1 MSKGSP
7 AKQSSPFEKSTAQEP
22 RQDSEH
28 LLAAV
33 FESAIDAILIADDQ
47 GRYIRVNPAACA
59 LLGLTEEELLGRRIS
74 DFLPPGLDFGH
85 AWQTFRDSGKDSGEM
100 DLIRPDGTV
109 VSVEYNAASH
119 VLPGHHLSIL
129 RDVSRRRQA
138 EEGLRLLAEAGHH
151 FSESLDFQ
159 QTLHNVAQLAIP
171 LLADWCVIDI
181 LAENGSIE
189 RLVAVHSD
197 PEKQPLLEEL
207 KRHAPSLEDA
217 DGPAVVLR
225 GGQPFLAPEITPER
239 FSSLARNEAHRQLI
253 LKLAPASAL
262 SVPLNARGRQ
272 LGVWTFIRSAPG
284 RPYRDGDL
292 RLTET
297 LALRASLAIDNARL
311 YLAAENANRAKD
323 QFLAS
328 LSHELRTPL
337 TPILALVS
345 RLDRAAGTSPELRHG
360 LAVIRKNVELEA
372 RLIDDLLDLT
382 RIARGK
388 IELHPEVTDIHALLQ
403 HVIQVCC
410 AGEDERIGVEVDLGA
425 PDARV
430 WADGPRL
437 TQVFWNLLTN
447 AIKFTPSGGTIRV
460 RTSAGEAEAGGKGA
474 PDLVVEISDTGVGI
488 EPELMPRI
496 FGAFEQ
502 GRLGAPRRSGGL
514 GLGLAI
520 SKAILELHGGSLAA
534 ASPGRDQG
542 ATFTVRIPFHSE
554 TLKPSGAP
562 LPDLRTAAE
571 TRPDD
576 GVDRPLRI
584 LLIEDHEDTAAALA
598 DLLTDRGHS
607 IQVAGT
613 VRQGL
618 ETAARS
624 AADLDLVIS
633 DLGLP
638 DGSGVDLMREITA
651 RYGLP
656 GIALSGYGMDEDIRR
671 SLEAGFCLHLTKP
684 VNVQVLEEA
693 IRKCRT
699 AAVLR

>member
-1 MSKGSP
+1 M
-7 AKQSSPFEKSTAQEP
+7 AKEA
-22 RQDSEH
+22 RQDSEP

-33 FESAIDAILIADDQ
+33 FESAIDAILIADDE
-47 GRYIRVNPAACA
+47 GRYIRVNPAACN
-59 LLGLTEEELLGRRIS
+59 LLGLTEPELLGRRIG
-74 DFLPPGLDFGH
+74 DFMAPDGDFEQAWRGFLD
-85 AWQTFRDSGKDSGEM
+85 RGKDSGEM
-100 DLIRPDGTV
+100 DLLRPDGTV

-119 VLPGHHLSIL
+119 VVPGHHLSIL
-129 RDVSRRRQA
+129 RDVGRRRQA
-138 EEGLRLLAEAGHH
+138 EEGLRILAEAGQL
-151 FSESLDFQ
+151 FAESLDFQ
-159 QTLHNVAQLAIP
+159 QTLDNVARLAIP

-181 LAENGSIE
+181 VAENGSIE
-189 RLVAVHSD
+189 RLVAVHAD
-197 PEKQPLLEEL
+197 PEKQPLLDEL

-217 DGPAVVLR
+217 DGPAMVLR
-225 GGQPFLAPEITPER
+225 GGQPFLAPEITPEKLT
-239 FSSLARNEAHRQLI
+239 SLARSEAHRQLI
-253 LKLAPASAL
+253 LKLAPASVL
-262 SVPLNARGRQ
+262 SLPLIARGRQ

-292 RLTET
+292 PLTET
-297 LALRASLAIDNARL
+297 LARRASLAIDNARL

-337 TPILALVS
+337 TPVLALVS
-345 RLDRAAGTSPELRHG
+345 RLDRGPGTSPELRRG
-360 LAVIRKNVELEA
+360 LAVIRKNIELEA

-403 HVIQVCC
+403 HAIQVCC
-410 AGEDERIGVEVDLGA
+410 AGEDGRIGVEVDLGA

-447 AIKFTPSGGTIRV
+447 AIKFTPPGGAIRV
-460 RTSAGEAEAGGKGA
+460 RTSAAEAGGEGA
-474 PDLVVEISDTGVGI
+474 PELVVEISDTGVGI

-542 ATFTVRIPFHSE
+542 ATFTVRIPFHRELLGPVASP
-554 TLKPSGAP
+554 LLGIGAAA
-562 LPDLRTAAE
+562 AAE
-571 TRPDD
+571 TRPAEAA
-576 GVDRPLRI
+576 DRPLRI
-584 LLIEDHEDTAAALA
+584 LLIEDHEDTAAALS

-607 IQVAGT
+607 VQVAGT
-613 VRQGL
+613 VRAGL

-693 IRKCRT
+693 IRKCRM